1 MYIKIILPIFY
12 IILFLFL
19 LVNVDFLIKFTRLK
33 WFFFTD
39 YLNKYLVSCFFLLNL
54 KFLDLFLNVSIS
66 KGFSVSTFFSL
77 KRNYLLKGNVRVVF
91 VLIILFFFI

>member
-1 MYIKIILPIFY
+1 MFKY
-12 IILFLFL
+12 
-19 LVNVDFLIKFTRLK
+19 KF
-33 WFFFTD
+33 FVV
-39 YLNKYLVSCFFLLNL
+39 YLNKVFIYFCKDI
-54 KFLDLFLNVSIS
+54 KFIDLFLNASIS